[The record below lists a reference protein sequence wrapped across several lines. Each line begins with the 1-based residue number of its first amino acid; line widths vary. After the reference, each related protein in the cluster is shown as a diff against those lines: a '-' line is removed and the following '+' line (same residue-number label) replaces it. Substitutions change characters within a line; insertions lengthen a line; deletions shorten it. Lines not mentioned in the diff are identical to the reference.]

1 MWQLALIT
9 NLLIS
14 VAYAAVAHH
23 IGVHLT
29 RTRQWRHNLLAA
41 TVALFFSSCAVN
53 HVAHSVRLLFQPEW
67 RGIWSWHMLAV
78 DSLTAL
84 FGLWYFYERFRSPA
98 MSRGAALF
106 EDSAVRRRDAMDIQD
121 NVAQG
126 LIAAR
131 YALDRGDARAADAA
145 VAAAVESARRVITD
159 LLPPGRIPDLR
170 RQP

>member
-9 NLLIS
+9 NLLVA
-14 VAYAAVAHH
+14 VAYAGVTHH

-29 RTRQWRHNLLAA
+29 RTHQWRHNLLAA
-41 TVALFFSSCAVN
+41 TVAIFFASCSIN
-53 HVAHSVRLLFQPEW
+53 HLAHSVRVLLQPEW
-67 RGIWSWHMLAV
+67 RSIWSWHMLTV

-84 FGLWYFYERFRSPA
+84 FGLWYFYERFRSPK

-106 EDSAVRRRDAMDIQD
+106 EDSTVRRRDAMEIQD

-131 YALDRGDARAADAA
+131 YALDRGDARAADT
-145 VAAAVESARRVITD
+145 AVEAAIGSARRVITE
-159 LLPPGRIPDLR
+159 LLPTGGMPKLR
-170 RQP
+170 RSP